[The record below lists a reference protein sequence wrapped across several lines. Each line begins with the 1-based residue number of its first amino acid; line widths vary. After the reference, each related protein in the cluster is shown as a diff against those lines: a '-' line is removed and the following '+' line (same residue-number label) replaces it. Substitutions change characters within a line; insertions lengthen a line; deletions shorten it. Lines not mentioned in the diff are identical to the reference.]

1 MYNAE
6 YTTSPGS
13 PFCNG
18 FPDGSQNLSGLTDQE
33 EAIEQV
39 EFLLG
44 NVLHL
49 ENKHTDGDSICF
61 DFGEWEETHI
71 QLEIDKEGLI
81 QVTHQAEIY
90 SFVIGEWM
98 EPDAFEDKFR
108 EVFFPKIKNQAA

>member
-1 MYNAE
+1 MYTENNAE
-6 YTTSPGS
+6 YTTTPASPS
-13 PFCNG
+13 YDG
-18 FPDGSQNLSGLTDQE
+18 FFDVETLDEQSETIDQI
-33 EAIEQV
+33 EALFE
-39 EFLLG
+39 

-49 ENKHTDGDSICF
+49 ENQHTDGDSICF

-81 QVTHQAEIY
+81 QVTNAAPVY

-108 EVFFPKIKNQAA
+108 EVFFAKIKNQAA